1 MQDAAACAIAIGAAR
16 PGHSIV
22 SMGTLYYGASRTPI
36 RMDDRVLAHLKL
48 VATSK
53 LRRNEPFLVS
63 WHDPTEV
70 GGGRSS
76 IWVHPS
82 CDLHYKFDGGKPA
95 DIDQQLIEKLSI
107 AANAARGIEIDEAS
121 LR

>member
-1 MQDAAACAIAIGAAR
+1 
-16 PGHSIV
+16 
-22 SMGTLYYGASRTPI
+22 MGTLYYGAQRTPVRI
-36 RMDDRVLAHLKL
+36 DDRTLVHLKL

-63 WHDPTEV
+63 WHDVSDV

-76 IWVHPS
+76 VWIHPA
-82 CDLHYKFDGGKPA
+82 CDLHYKFDGGTTA
-95 DIDQQLIEKLSI
+95 AIDQDLVESLSI
-107 AANAARGIEIDEAS
+107 AANSARGIEIDEAT

>member
-1 MQDAAACAIAIGAAR
+1 
-16 PGHSIV
+16 
-22 SMGTLYYGASRTPI
+22 MGTLFYGASRTPI
-36 RMDDRVLAHLKL
+36 RIDDRILAHLKL

-53 LRRNEPFLVS
+53 LRRNEPFLLS
-63 WHDPTEV
+63 WHDSADV

-82 CDLHYKFDGGKPA
+82 CDLHYKFDGGSQA
-95 DIDQQLIEKLSI
+95 AIDQDLIEAMSL
-107 AANAARGIEIDEAS
+107 AANAARGIEIEEAT